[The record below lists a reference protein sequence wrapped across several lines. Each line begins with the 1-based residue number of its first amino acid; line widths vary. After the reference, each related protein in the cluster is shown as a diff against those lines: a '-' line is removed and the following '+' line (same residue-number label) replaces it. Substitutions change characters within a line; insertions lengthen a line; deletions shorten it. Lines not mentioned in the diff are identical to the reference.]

1 MSLMNESPIA
11 QVPRQSSLMY
21 SLALAGL
28 VAFTLSAC
36 GGSDE
41 KESKAQQQA
50 RIDKHAAHSN
60 TAMNNILTGKLDK

>member
-36 GGSDE
+36 GGSDDDPE
-41 KESKAQQQA
+41 V
-50 RIDKHAAHSN
+50 N
-60 TAMNNILTGKLDK
+60 TEAEADDE